1 MKRFLL
7 IILMGI
13 AAIAQAQEPPPP
25 KMGRMQGGMPPPPPG
40 DRPNIEAIK
49 VAYITK
55 ELNLS
60 AEEAQ
65 KFWPVH
71 NAYMAELKKARQ
83 DNKSAELAF
92 EEQALSIRKKY
103 NNDFK
108 KILNGEERVNTVFK
122 LDRNFN
128 DMMRQEMMK
137 RGMKPQGPGD
147 KKMDR
152 PLLRKRMMQKNR
164 TDSTIKND

>member
-1 MKRFLL
+1 MKRLLL
-7 IILMGI
+7 IILMGVSM
-13 AAIAQAQEPPPP
+13 IAQAQEPPPRN
-25 KMGRMQGGMPPPPPG
+25 GRMPGGMPPPPPG
-40 DRPNIEAIK
+40 EPRPNIEAIK

-55 ELNLS
+55 QLNLS

-83 DNKSAELAF
+83 ENKSAELAF

-103 NNDFK
+103 NSDFK
-108 KILNGEERVNTVFK
+108 KILNAEDRVNTVFK

-137 RGMKPQGPGD
+137 RGMRPPGPGD

-152 PLLRKRMMQKNR
+152 PELRKRMMQRNR
-164 TDSTIKND
+164 PDSTIQND